1 MVADTSLS
9 DVLPDACLV
18 ALDHDHVEIGSTY
31 AFFFRSLIFRRVV
44 HCLCLF
50 DAVEFHHDDAMRFPV
65 AFEYLGRA
73 PAGQK
78 LAAIFGD
85 RVRCQFPVLA
95 VRVFVEYFRIGD
107 DVAGMNC
114 LPFEMFPEYSP
125 NGCGQEANGQQKKDS
140 AIRTTR
146 RLRSEG
152 RICRFGYLRVNWDG
166 WDGAIW
172 RSLRLK
178 PGIRNS
184 TIGDSERDGHSLA
197 HFGFGL
203 WIVLECG
210 GTGRYRNRRKRA

>member
-9 DVLPDACLV
+9 DGLPDACPG

-50 DAVEFHHDDAMRFPV
+50 DAVEFHHDDAIRFPV

-85 RVRCQFPVLA
+85 RVGCQFPVLA

-107 DVAGMNC
+107 DVAGQRNC
-114 LPFEMFPEYSP
+114 LLFEMFPEYCRTDADKRRTAS
-125 NGCGQEANGQQKKDS
+125 KK
-140 AIRTTR
+140 
-146 RLRSEG
+146 G
-152 RICRFGYLRVNWDG
+152 
-166 WDGAIW
+166 
-172 RSLRLK
+172 
-178 PGIRNS
+178 
-184 TIGDSERDGHSLA
+184 
-197 HFGFGL
+197 
-203 WIVLECG
+203 
-210 GTGRYRNRRKRA
+210 